1 MPETQAPVGNQ
12 KAAFAIDLNRGF
24 WGEPHYFFYYTND
37 QADSSFRMPNL
48 REYRLFN
55 GAAEFYNGRNVSRYT
70 QGAKA
75 YYYNYD
81 GQSVFNQVS
90 AFIPMPEDAIFA
102 EIYPDVIQSKNFIAE
117 LMTIPVKT
125 QEDNQTCSYYVYL
138 RDRQK
143 NPWWDSLTG
152 KLRNWLKPSPKD
164 SYEGKE
170 KLSVFSLTKQQEDI
184 FFSVQDKLKCTV
196 NKKTNVVTITFK
208 DQDPLVCATMADS
221 TCQKL
226 QDFIINYRTNK
237 ARVDYEYYKKLCDKS
252 KLEYEQAL
260 HQYAASADAHTN
272 AVMATYQ
279 SQVERLENNMQIKY
293 NVYTSMQAQ
302 LQAAT
307 AKLQETTPAFT
318 VIESATIPHKPAG
331 PKRVLIAIVVTILA
345 FLVMTGWQLL
355 KSRDITQ

>member
-1 MPETQAPVGNQ
+1 MEEKKNTPTP
-12 KAAFAIDLNRGF
+12 IDLGKITKKIWGNRKT
-24 WGEPHYFFYYTND
+24 FYYVLPSILVATYLIVVCIPRYYICSVSLAPEISNSSLSGSLGSL
-37 QADSSFRMPNL
+37 ASSFGLNSSL
-48 REYRLFN
+48 GKLT
-55 GAAEFYNGRNVSRYT
+55 S
-70 QGAKA
+70 
-75 YYYNYD
+75 
-81 GQSVFNQVS
+81 
-90 AFIPMPEDAIFA
+90 EDAIFA

-143 NPWWDSLTG
+143 DPWWDSLTG

-293 NVYTSMQAQ
+293 NIYTSMQAQ